1 MASMGITF
9 GNRWRVWLR
18 RSSVFT
24 IEENIMLIKHPE
36 RVDEPTAELL
46 RERLAEVLPVGQI
59 YRLQSHYTNWHY
71 WSIA

>member
-1 MASMGITF
+1 
-9 GNRWRVWLR
+9 
-18 RSSVFT
+18 
-24 IEENIMLIKHPE
+24 MLIKHPE